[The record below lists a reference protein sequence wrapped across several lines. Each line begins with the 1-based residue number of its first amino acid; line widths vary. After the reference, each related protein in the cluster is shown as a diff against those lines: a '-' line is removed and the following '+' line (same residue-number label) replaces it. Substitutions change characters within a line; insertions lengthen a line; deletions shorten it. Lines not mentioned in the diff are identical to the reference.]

1 MIFGLI
7 ITAAILAFILEFFD
21 ASAGMGYGIL
31 TPVLL
36 LLGFPPLEVV
46 SAVIITSAALSLLAG
61 FLHHGFVNI
70 DFLTRKNLKI
80 MLILVTAGIVAILV
94 GVFTAVTISENAL
107 KIYIGLLTVGV
118 GILILMHKKNVKF
131 SWIRLMMFGSLASFN
146 KGISGGGYGP
156 VLAGGQIMSGV
167 KSKHA
172 VSLTALSEGI
182 VCAAGFL
189 GYLFVNRADHMN
201 WSLILSLLI
210 GGAISTPLAVY
221 AVKKIDPQKLK
232 IFIAVTSIAVGSLII
247 GQLFAF

>member
-7 ITAAILAFILEFFD
+7 ITAVILAFILEFFD

-31 TPVLL
+31 TPILL

-61 FLHHGFVNI
+61 FLHHGFDNI
-70 DFLTRKNLKI
+70 DFLNRKNLKI
-80 MLILVTAGIVAILV
+80 MLILVAAGIIAVLV
-94 GVFTAVTISENAL
+94 GVFTAISISDESL
-107 KIYIGLLTVGV
+107 KIYIGLLTVGIGV
-118 GILILMHKKNVKF
+118 LILMRQKKREF
-131 SWIRLMMFGSLASFN
+131 SWKGLIMFGSLASFN

-156 VLAGGQIMSGV
+156 ILAGGQIMSGV
-167 KSKHA
+167 KEKHA
-172 VSLTALSEGI
+172 VSITALSEGI

-221 AVKKIDPQKLK
+221 AVKKIDPQKLR

-247 GQLFAF
+247 AQLFVF